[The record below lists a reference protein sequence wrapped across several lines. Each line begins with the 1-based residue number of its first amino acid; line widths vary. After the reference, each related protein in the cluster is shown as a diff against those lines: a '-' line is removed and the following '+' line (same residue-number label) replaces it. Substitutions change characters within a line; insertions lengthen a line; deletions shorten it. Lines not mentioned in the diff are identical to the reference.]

1 MTCSDGSMCEEL
13 LDHLWELV
21 DAEAGSGWTAG
32 GAERGDEGAQGHP
45 TGPDARALDLLA
57 AHAHGCPHC
66 ADALDAE
73 RHVRILLRRCCAEQD
88 HAPESLRVRVISS
101 TTTIRRD

>member
-1 MTCSDGSMCEEL
+1 MTCSDGSMCEDR

-21 DAEAGSGWTAG
+21 AAEAGSGGMAVEVEPW
-32 GAERGDEGAQGHP
+32 DEGAQGHP

-57 AHAHGCPHC
+57 AHARTCPHC
-66 ADALDAE
+66 ADAMDAE
-73 RHVRILLRRCCAEQD
+73 RHVRVLLRRCCAEQD

-101 TTTIRRD
+101 TTPIRRD